1 MLQLLSISTWTM
13 RSIAYLHSR
22 GYVHRNVSSTSV
34 LVFLDDSDCLVTV
47 KLGSFGL
54 ARVLEV
60 RAG

>member
-1 MLQLLSISTWTM
+1 M